1 MRNVNI
7 GDRIV
12 FTVFGED
19 RSWRTTCTV
28 TAVSDP
34 DIVTE
39 PTHWT
44 FSGVTDTGRFV
55 GGYFDQ
61 VIELLEPGVKSQSKG
76 VQ

>member
-12 FTVFGED
+12 FTGFGED
-19 RSWRTTCTV
+19 RSWRITCTV
-28 TAVSDP
+28 TAVS

-61 VIELLEPGVKSQSKG
+61 VIEILEPGVKSQSKG